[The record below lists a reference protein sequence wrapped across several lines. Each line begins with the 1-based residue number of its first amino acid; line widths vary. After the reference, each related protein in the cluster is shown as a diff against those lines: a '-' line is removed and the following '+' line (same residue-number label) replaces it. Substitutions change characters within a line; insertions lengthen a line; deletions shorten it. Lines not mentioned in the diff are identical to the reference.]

1 MNDTEIQALEDRRL
15 ARMTTTER
23 ANHRRTVA
31 EVKAAPH
38 RSSAVRGLIMPWPEY
53 DEANA
58 FPLPVTHEY
67 AVLADFR
74 LSYGT
79 SSIVHRAGATVKLT
93 GESPGTIA
101 RLVRLGAIE
110 AW

>member
-23 ANHRRTVA
+23 TAHERIVA

-38 RSSAVRGLIMPWPEY
+38 RSSAIRGLSVKFAIY
-53 DEANA
+53 DEVNA
-58 FPLPVTHEY
+58 FPLPVTHKY

-79 SSIVHRAGATVKLT
+79 SSIVHHAGATVKLPGVST
-93 GESPGTIA
+93 GTIA